1 MLSRLSFRS
10 HLGGCWVLS
19 LRLFAQLDY
28 LIGSFPCE
36 IGIVAAK
43 VPVPG
48 SLAIDRPAQFQRFDD
63 ALRLELEVLAPQ
75 LFEFGFVD
83 LAGVEGV
90 DQNATRISH
99 ADGVCQLNFAAVGET
114 G

>member
-19 LRLFAQLDY
+19 LRLFAQLGY
-28 LIGSFPCE
+28 LIGSFPSE

-43 VPVPG
+43 VPVHG

-63 ALRLELEVLAPQ
+63 ALRRELEVLAHQ
-75 LFEFGFVD
+75 LFQFGFVD
-83 LAGVEGV
+83 LAGVEASTH
-90 DQNATRISH
+90 NANPLPPPTALS
-99 ADGVCQLNFAAVGET
+99 QLT
-114 G
+114 SPP